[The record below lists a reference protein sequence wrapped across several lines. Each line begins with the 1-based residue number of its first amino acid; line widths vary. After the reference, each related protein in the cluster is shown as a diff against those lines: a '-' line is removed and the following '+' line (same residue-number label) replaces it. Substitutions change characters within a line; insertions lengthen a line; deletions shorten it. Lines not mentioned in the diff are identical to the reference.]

1 MTILKDDY
9 GISTDKNKLD
19 IDFIHGYLNRSYW
32 AEGITKDIVSKSV
45 NGSLCFGVFK
55 IDPPSPASVSR
66 GQSLRRRHADKQ
78 VGFARMVTDEAT
90 YAYLADVFIIEE
102 HRGKGLSKWLM
113 EIIFSYPGLKGLR
126 RIMLATR
133 DAHGLYSQFGFT
145 PLNNP
150 ERWMQIHNP
159 DVYKVGPK

>member
-1 MTILKDDY
+1 MTISKDDY
-9 GISTDKNKLD
+9 YISTDKNKLD
-19 IDFIHGYLNRSYW
+19 IDFIHGYLTRSYW
-32 AEGITKDIVSKSV
+32 AEGITKDIVFKSV

-55 IDPPSPASVSR
+55 NGPPSLAS
-66 GQSLRRRHADKQ
+66 ADKQ

-113 EIIFSYPGLKGLR
+113 EVILSHPGLQGLR
-126 RIMLATR
+126 RMMLATR
-133 DAHGLYSQFGFT
+133 DAHGLYAQFGFS

-150 ERWMQIHNP
+150 ERWMQIHKP
-159 DVYKVGPK
+159 DVYKKVTS